1 MSPDDPLGIVA
12 SSPTIIS
19 FGSRHTSNSKG
30 RRLNSFLELE
40 RGKLAPRVQNLGK
53 HALSGA
59 DLALAGSREW
69 VPLHILALGASPP
82 HLSPSPARQPKASSL
97 GPKC

>member
-12 SSPTIIS
+12 SSPTVIS
-19 FGSRHTSNSKG
+19 FGSRNTSNSKG

-69 VPLHILALGASPP
+69 VPSLGASLP
-82 HLSPSPARQPKASSL
+82 HLSPSPARQPQASSL
-97 GPKC
+97 GPQC